1 VTGWRKERFL
11 ERGRR
16 DIVSTMLMLLIVAD
30 LCCGLGLAAQLGFG
44 TFSGVFAAIQGVVH
58 IPAAEPMP
66 PLEESSPTPAESP
79 TSSPAEATVPSAVP
93 AGPAA
98 TATRTPSPPPT
109 PGVTQYVV
117 KPGDTLSGIAK
128 EFGVTVEAIMEVNDL
143 TNPNK
148 IRVGQVLIIP
158 KPLPKP

>member
-1 VTGWRKERFL
+1 
-11 ERGRR
+11 
-16 DIVSTMLMLLIVAD
+16 
-30 LCCGLGLAAQLGFG
+30 
-44 TFSGVFAAIQGVVH
+44 
-58 IPAAEPMP
+58 
-66 PLEESSPTPAESP
+66 
-79 TSSPAEATVPSAVP
+79 
-93 AGPAA
+93 
-98 TATRTPSPPPT
+98 
-109 PGVTQYVV
+109 VV